1 MDYASSLFLDSLN
14 NESVSSSSAPKEEEA
29 TTSSSS
35 SCSASSPDK
44 EEETA
49 PVGLTS
55 VQRSAS
61 GEALL
66 SAEAR
71 DGGEDAADSDTET
84 DMLETVKPLIGDS
97 PDSREDGSYR

>member
-14 NESVSSSSAPKEEEA
+14 NESVSSSSSPQEA
-29 TTSSSS
+29 TTTTRSSSSS
-35 SCSASSPDK
+35 SCSPQ